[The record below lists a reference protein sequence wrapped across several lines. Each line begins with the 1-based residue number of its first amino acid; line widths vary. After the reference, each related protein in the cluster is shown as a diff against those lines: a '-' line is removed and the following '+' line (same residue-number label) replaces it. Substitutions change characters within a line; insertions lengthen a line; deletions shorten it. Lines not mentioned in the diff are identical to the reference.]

1 MKVGT
6 GPSNRETD
14 QVKDR
19 DDLDAMSNNIAVLFN
34 NWLSSGYY
42 VLGNVLSTL
51 QVLSHLILMAIPLV
65 LFIITIL

>member
-19 DDLDAMSNNIAVLFN
+19 DDLDAMLNNIAVLFN
-34 NWLSSGYY
+34 NCLSSGYY
-42 VLGNVLSTL
+42 VLGKVLSTF

>member
-1 MKVGT
+1 MGT

-14 QVKDR
+14 QAKDR
-19 DDLDAMSNNIAVLFN
+19 DDLDAMLNNIAMLFN
-34 NWLSSGYY
+34 NWLSSGYH
-42 VLGNVLSTL
+42 VLGKVLSTL